1 MRAAIFLLIIVAGLF
16 GCASR
21 NPGSREQYYTYADSV
36 SHTQLDTSCLQF
48 NRNTQLRISSRLK
61 EYSFSPP
68 DSAGRQFVERIVY
81 AAEEWEMADSTDLLS
96 VSANTVTGQRATSS
110 VSVRQEVIKS
120 KTNRVVWWIL
130 IPVLILLVY
139 LLRKLRRMKSMKF
152 VI

>member
-1 MRAAIFLLIIVAGLF
+1 MRVVIFLLVIVAGLS

-21 NPGSREQYYTYADSV
+21 NPGSRKQYYTYADSV

-110 VSVRQEVIKS
+110 VSVRQEVIKH
-120 KTNRVVWWIL
+120 KTNRIVWWVL
-130 IPVLILLVY
+130 IPGLIILVC
-139 LLRKLRRMKSMKF
+139 LVRKLRRIK
-152 VI
+152 

>member
-48 NRNTQLRISSRLK
+48 NRNTQLHIRSRLK
-61 EYSFSPP
+61 EFSFSSP

-81 AAEEWEMADSTDLLS
+81 ATEEWGVEDSAEMI
-96 VSANTVTGQRATSS
+96 SAATSITE
-110 VSVRQEVIKS
+110 RQEVSSSVFAGKEVVKQKS
-120 KTNRVVWWIL
+120 NNIVWLVIGLVLVSFLFLLWKTN
-130 IPVLILLVY
+130 
-139 LLRKLRRMKSMKF
+139 
-152 VI
+152 

>member
-1 MRAAIFLLIIVAGLF
+1 MRTAIFLLIIVAGLS

-21 NPGSREQYYTYADSV
+21 NPGSREQYYTYVDSV

-110 VSVRQEVIKS
+110 VSVRQEVIKH
-120 KTNRVVWWIL
+120 KTNRIVWWIL

-139 LLRKLRRMKSMKF
+139 LLRKLRRIK
-152 VI
+152 

>member
-81 AAEEWEMADSTDLLS
+81 AAEEWEMADSTNLLS
-96 VSANTVTGQRATSS
+96 VSANMVTGQRATSS
-110 VSVRQEVIKS
+110 VSVRQEVIKH
-120 KTNRVVWWIL
+120 KTNRIVWWVL
-130 IPVLILLVY
+130 IPGLIILACLA
-139 LLRKLRRMKSMKF
+139 RKLRRIK
-152 VI
+152 

>member
-1 MRAAIFLLIIVAGLF
+1 MRTVIFLLIIVAGLS

-68 DSAGRQFVERIVY
+68 DSVGRQFV
-81 AAEEWEMADSTDLLS
+81 EEWEMADSTDLLS

-120 KTNRVVWWIL
+120 KTNRVVWWVL
-130 IPVLILLVY
+130 IPGLIILVC
-139 LLRKLRRMKSMKF
+139 LVRKLRRIK
-152 VI
+152 

>member
-1 MRAAIFLLIIVAGLF
+1 MRTAIFLLIIVAGLS

-110 VSVRQEVIKS
+110 VSVRQEVKKS

-130 IPVLILLVY
+130 IPGLIILVC
-139 LLRKLRRMKSMKF
+139 LARKLRRIK
-152 VI
+152 

>member
-1 MRAAIFLLIIVAGLF
+1 MRAAIFLLIIVAGLS

-68 DSAGRQFVERIVY
+68 DSAGRQFVERIVC